1 MSTASE
7 KNLTLGQQC
16 VQFEHLNGLPTK
28 YEKSSRKTIV
38 SLQAL
43 LIASWVNQ
51 GNVQI
56 NVLVINLI
64 SSLLKMFDDLLTF

>member
-51 GNVQI
+51 RNVQI
-56 NVLVINLI
+56 NVQGLVLGH
-64 SSLLKMFDDLLTF
+64 KMAFKGEGAVV